1 MLLTPKMTSWP
12 LKTARA
18 WIESVPLGHTEV
30 RSKLPAPSA
39 LAHLVASRRAEYLST
54 WLFDVLPHRR
64 PAKER
69 PQLPVGAVP
78 LAAVRSA
85 NAVEPSYTIGCSP
98 C

>member
-1 MLLTPKMTSWP
+1 MLLRPKMTSWP

-39 LAHLVASRRAEYLST
+39 LAHLVASRRAEYLRT
-54 WLFDVLPHRR
+54 WLLDVLPHNL
-64 PAKER
+64 PAKDR
-69 PQLPVGAVP
+69 PQFPVGAVP
-78 LAAVRSA
+78 EAATRSA
-85 NAVEPSYTIGCSP
+85 KDVVPSYTIGCSP